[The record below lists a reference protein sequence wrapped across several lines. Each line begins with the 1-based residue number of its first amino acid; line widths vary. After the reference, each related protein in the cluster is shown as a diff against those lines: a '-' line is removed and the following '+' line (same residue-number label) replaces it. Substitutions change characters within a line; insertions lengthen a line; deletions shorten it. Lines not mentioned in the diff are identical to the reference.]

1 MKAIYL
7 LSILSFWN
15 LFAFAQVPV
24 YSVHSGLSNTVTS
37 IQEVGDSKLLLLAD
51 KSANI
56 VLWNPA
62 SERTVASY
70 KSLQDELLQ
79 VVLDEEYVILVG
91 NRGLEFFQT
100 EELLSSM
107 SFRPHFSIEQDEL
120 SDAYI
125 DEGNRM
131 LWLSSF
137 SGHLYRLNLDIPE
150 NTFLEEV
157 YFADEYTKSIH
168 VKGNIIHLLF

>member
-79 VVLDEEYVILVG
+79 VVLDEEYVIFVII
-91 NRGLEFFQT
+91 
-100 EELLSSM
+100 
-107 SFRPHFSIEQDEL
+107 HDQDCAG
-120 SDAYI
+120 SVH
-125 DEGNRM
+125 
-131 LWLSSF
+131 SSF
-137 SGHLYRLNLDIPE
+137 KGFCPRISGE
-150 NTFLEEV
+150 
-157 YFADEYTKSIH
+157 
-168 VKGNIIHLLF
+168 